1 MTDRELLTQ
10 KYNNQDVISQT
21 IDLIKVLQ
29 NLVPGGGGGIAIKG
43 GSNTPSLDIVTDSGD
58 ITGPFKFVS
67 VENSGDVDGQL
78 MGKTI
83 RSGQTI
89 TLPAILGDTYDT
101 ITYDATGTTFTI
113 LKVVTT
119 VAPEE

>member
-1 MTDRELLTQ
+1 MITLLF
-10 KYNNQDVISQT
+10 KYNNQDVVSQT
-21 IDLIKVLQ
+21 KDLINVLQ
-29 NLVPGGGGGIAIKG
+29 NLTPGGGGGIVIKG
-43 GSNTPSLDIVTDSGD
+43 ETNTPSLEIVTDNGN
-58 ITGPFKFVS
+58 IAGPFKFLS

-113 LKVVTT
+113 LKVATT
-119 VAPEE
+119 VPPEE